1 MAEVTAK
8 GMAEVPPAR
17 VFRGRRLMIR
27 AAIVAGIGFAA
38 LGLGLAVDPD
48 RTWLSYLMAF
58 AFVFTISVGGLIFL
72 MTGYA
77 TNARWMSVVRRA
89 TEAVALPLPAL
100 AVLFLPI
107 VFGAAWLY
115 PWQSPPPDLSSH
127 DLEILRHR
135 SAYLNLPFF
144 TVRAAIYFV
153 TLLIAS
159 FLLRRW
165 SIRRDAQRGELPPKD
180 DEIATEAVLARD
192 RTFASAMLPPVALA
206 FTFAGMD
213 WIMSLQPIWYSTIFG
228 FYLFGGG
235 FLTAIALV
243 TILSARIWQRERGS
257 GVVTP
262 HHFHALGRLM
272 LAFTV
277 FWTYIAFFQA
287 MLIRIANKPNEVTF
301 YLQRTSGG
309 WAVFVYLLIFGHF
322 VVPFLLLLPRSL
334 KFRPRAM
341 AAIGAWLVVMHL
353 ADIYWLIIPA
363 HVQGVWVVSWLDLA
377 ALAAVVGTAV
387 AVAAWRQD
395 GVPVIPPGDPFLA
408 RGATY
413 RSTQI

>member
-213 WIMSLQPIWYSTIFG
+213 WIMSL
-228 FYLFGGG
+228 
-235 FLTAIALV
+235 
-243 TILSARIWQRERGS
+243 
-257 GVVTP
+257 
-262 HHFHALGRLM
+262 
-272 LAFTV
+272 
-277 FWTYIAFFQA
+277 
-287 MLIRIANKPNEVTF
+287 
-301 YLQRTSGG
+301 
-309 WAVFVYLLIFGHF
+309 
-322 VVPFLLLLPRSL
+322 
-334 KFRPRAM
+334 
-341 AAIGAWLVVMHL
+341 
-353 ADIYWLIIPA
+353 
-363 HVQGVWVVSWLDLA
+363 
-377 ALAAVVGTAV
+377 
-387 AVAAWRQD
+387 
-395 GVPVIPPGDPFLA
+395 
-408 RGATY
+408 
-413 RSTQI
+413 